1 MSPATRATLAFGVVA
16 LALIGVGMG
25 QSWSL
30 AITIVNL
37 CLISAVMAL
46 GLNIQWGYGGLFNFG
61 VMGFIML
68 GGFAV
73 SVISVPLNMD
83 FWNSQG
89 PFMLLK
95 AMIAMG
101 IGALL
106 IMGAN
111 RLNRIGVSPRWHR
124 TAQAAAWIFAYIIY
138 RSQIDPA
145 ARYIEAEAGY
155 VGGLG
160 LPVVFGWL
168 FGGLL
173 AAGIAYIIGKIALG
187 LRTDYLAIATI
198 GISEIIRAL
207 IKNMDWLT
215 RGTLTV
221 SPIPWPVPLPQDY
234 QAWGVDGS
242 LSFIY
247 ARAGYLAVVLLVLMV
262 ALFLIQ
268 RAYGGP
274 WGRMMRAIRDNHVA
288 AASMGKD
295 VKSRQL
301 EIFIFGSILIGIG
314 GAILTS
320 FSQIFDPGGY
330 QPINHTFIIWVMVI
344 VGGAGNNF
352 GALFGGVFIYIVWVL
367 SEPVSQA
374 LFLNISQFSQGMGW
388 GEIPDIESRSLQM
401 RVFVLGLVITF
412 ALRYAPKGLIPEVI
426 QRHGDDSRPSG
437 GVK

>member
-1 MSPATRATLAFGVVA
+1 MIRRAVLLYFGLAGLIILVGLVMGAPFTVRLTVEALAF
-16 LALIGVGMG
+16 
-25 QSWSL
+25 SL
-30 AITIVNL
+30 V
-37 CLISAVMAL
+37 AL